1 MADAITEEISQ
12 SNMSRPAKSAIRRW
26 YEGMG
31 GGAGIRRHVTEG
43 AQAVR
48 QGGES
53 GLMGAALGLLE
64 AERGSLDVQ
73 VGQHNVPIDGVVA
86 GVGLLGSVMMANDA
100 TGLSAD
106 LRNLGKL
113 GSFGSRVPKGW
124 RLAPKGQGYSL
135 GSKSASR
142 TRRCARRRHRY
153 GRPRASSVSGVW
165 SGTIILRDFA

>member
-106 LRNLGKL
+106 LRNLGSSALSVLAYRKA
-113 GSFGSRVPKGW
+113 GDWRRRGKGIHSGAKA
-124 RLAPKGQGYSL
+124 LPGHAAAHGDVIDMDDPVLQ
-135 GSKSASR
+135 ASR
-142 TRRCARRRHRY
+142 AFGV
-153 GRPRASSVSGVW
+153 GR
-165 SGTIILRDFA
+165 

>member
-26 YEGMG
+26 YESMG
-31 GGAGIRRHVTEG
+31 GGAGLKRHVTET

-64 AERGSLDVQ
+64 AERGSLDVRM
-73 VGQHNVPIDGVVA
+73 GQYEVPMDGVA
-86 GVGLLGSVMMANDA
+86 AAVGLLGSVMMANDA

-106 LRNLGKL
+106 LRNLGSSALSVLAYRKT
-113 GSFGSRVPKGW
+113 GDWRRRGKGL
-124 RLAPKGQGYSL
+124 RTSTKALPGHAAHGDVIDMDDPVL
-135 GSKSASR
+135 EASR
-142 TRRCARRRHRY
+142 AFGMSR
-153 GRPRASSVSGVW
+153 
-165 SGTIILRDFA
+165 

>member
-64 AERGSLDVQ
+64 AERGSLDV
-73 VGQHNVPIDGVVA
+73 
-86 GVGLLGSVMMANDA
+86 
-100 TGLSAD
+100 
-106 LRNLGKL
+106 R
-113 GSFGSRVPKGW
+113 W
-124 RLAPKGQGYSL
+124 
-135 GSKSASR
+135 AS
-142 TRRCARRRHRY
+142 TTY
-153 GRPRASSVSGVW
+153 PSTV
-165 SGTIILRDFA
+165 

>member
-1 MADAITEEISQ
+1 MADPITEEISH

-26 YEGMG
+26 YESMG
-31 GGAGIRRHVTEG
+31 GGAGIKRHVTET

-73 VGQHNVPIDGVVA
+73 VGRYNVPIDGVA
-86 GVGLLGSVMMANDA
+86 AAVGLVGSVMMANEA

-106 LRNLGKL
+106 LRNLGSSALSVLAYRKA
-113 GSFGSRVPKGW
+113 GDWRRRGKGIHPGAKALPG
-124 RLAPKGQGYSL
+124 RAHGDVIDMDDPVLA
-135 GSKSASR
+135 ASR
-142 TRRCARRRHRY
+142 AFEM
-153 GRPRASSVSGVW
+153 GR
-165 SGTIILRDFA
+165 